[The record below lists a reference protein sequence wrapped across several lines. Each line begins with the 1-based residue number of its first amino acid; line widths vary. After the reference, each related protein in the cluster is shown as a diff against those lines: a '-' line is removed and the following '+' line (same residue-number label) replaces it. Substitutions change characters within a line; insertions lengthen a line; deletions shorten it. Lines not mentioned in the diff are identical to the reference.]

1 MKTFLVY
8 LDGPTGERYLGSVRT
23 RNYDAAVRWAT
34 TKFPFV
40 PASQIR
46 SVAVDAESA
55 KSYRWSDPELA
66 REAARLAQGEAVRAK
81 RAATLAKRKAERA
94 TRTPR
99 QRLYWDNLRRKQAQ
113 KRATAPDDLGA
124 AP

>member
-8 LDGPTGERYLGSVRT
+8 LDGPTGERYLGSVRCGT
-23 RNYDAAVRWAT
+23 YDAAMRWAT
-34 TKFPFV
+34 TRFPFV
-40 PASQIR
+40 PAAQIR
-46 SVAVDAESA
+46 SVAVGADSA
-55 KSYRWSDPELA
+55 KEYRWSDPELA

-94 TRTPR
+94 ARTPR
-99 QRLYWDNLRRKQAQ
+99 QRLYWDNKRRQQAQ

>member
-1 MKTFLVY
+1 MKTFLVH
-8 LDGPTGERYLGSVRT
+8 LDAPTGERYLGSVRAGT
-23 RNYDAAVRWAT
+23 YDAAMRWAT
-34 TKFPFV
+34 SRFPFV
-40 PASQIR
+40 PATQIR
-46 SVAVDAESA
+46 CLAVGPDTA
-55 KSYRWSDPELA
+55 KRHRWSDPELA

-94 TRTPR
+94 ARTPR